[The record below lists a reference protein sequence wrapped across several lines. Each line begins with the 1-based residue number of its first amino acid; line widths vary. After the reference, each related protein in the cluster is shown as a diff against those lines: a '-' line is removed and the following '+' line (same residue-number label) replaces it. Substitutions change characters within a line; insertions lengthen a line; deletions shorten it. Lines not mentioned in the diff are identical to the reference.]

1 MKGDLTWCK
10 FRFSWIK
17 VFKTLSN
24 TEKERLLD
32 AIEAYTND
40 KEMPELLGK
49 ESVAWALI
57 ETELEADKESRRK
70 AADSHRE
77 AGKSGGRPKT
87 KENQMKPN
95 ETKDNQNGFL
105 ETKNNQNGLRVKELR
120 DKELRDKEV
129 NNIAKTD
136 VSAPEKPKLTPN
148 DADFWKFAKDNEE
161 FAKTFYEVTGIAP
174 VKSQFGRWVNDLKD
188 LREAGISLEQM
199 IKTIDYMK
207 SEDIPISA
215 PGSLLKTAQ
224 WLKARGSVPSK
235 KKSTAEPQMDRW
247 DVAAQ
252 NLKAEM
258 AQPDCSNIYALFGN
272 SGNEVYDL

>member
-24 TEKERLLD
+24 TEKDRLLD

-77 AGKSGGRPKT
+77 AGRNGGRPKT
-87 KENQMKPN
+87 KYNQIEPN
-95 ETKDNQNGFL
+95 ETKYNQIGFS
-105 ETKNNQNGLRVKELR
+105 ETNQNQNGLRVKELR
-120 DKELRDKEV
+120 DKEVKDFK
-129 NNIAKTD
+129 NDICASAH

-148 DADFWKFAKDNEE
+148 DHDFWKFAKENAEM
-161 FAKTFYEVTGIAP
+161 AKVFYQETGLKPI
-174 VKSQFGRWVNDLKD
+174 KSQFGLWVNSLRDLS
-188 LREAGISLEQM
+188 EAGIDIDRM
-199 IKTIDYMK
+199 RKTISFMQ
-207 SEDIPISA
+207 SEGTPIYS

-224 WLKARGSVPSK
+224 MLKSRGSVPALK
-235 KKSTAEPQMDRW
+235 KKRNDQPQQDRW
-247 DVAAQ
+247 DAA
-252 NLKAEM
+252 AEKLNAM
-258 AQPDCSNIYALFGN
+258 MSSYTLDFLPQEHES
-272 SGNEVYDL
+272 EVIDI